1 MAQYSYQEIINIF
14 QEACTAH
21 LNVNAFATGTIDYL
35 DASSQNIKYPYVFLR
50 PMSSAGLQ
58 NMVRT
63 LEFELYGLDIPKL
76 SNQSPTQIM
85 SVMEQTLYDILSY
98 FNRGNY
104 QQEIGINLSSILP
117 VNEAFQDRAYGWM
130 AQIQVITDGK
140 WDYCNFPQT

>member
-14 QEACTAH
+14 QEACNAH
-21 LNVNAFATGTIDYL
+21 LNVNAFDTGTIDYL
-35 DASSQNIKYPYVFLR
+35 DASSQNISYPYVFLR
-50 PMSSAGLQ
+50 PMTSPGLQ

-76 SNQSPTQIM
+76 SNQSPAQIM
-85 SVMEQTLYDILSY
+85 SVMEQTLYDIISY

-104 QQEIGINLSSILP
+104 QQEIGIELASILP

-130 AQIQVITDGK
+130 AQVRVITDGK
-140 WDYCNFPQT
+140 WDFCNFPQS